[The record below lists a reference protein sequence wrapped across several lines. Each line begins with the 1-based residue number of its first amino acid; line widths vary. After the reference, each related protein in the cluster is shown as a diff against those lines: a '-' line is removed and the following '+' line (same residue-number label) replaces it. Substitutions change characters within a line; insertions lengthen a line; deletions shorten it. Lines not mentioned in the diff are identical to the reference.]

1 MRTSVPRSLGSIRN
15 ANCEPH
21 GAEEGSYGRAC
32 GEKRHLSPHAGTSG
46 APARGQQTSGIQRT
60 SLAMRLTLHNAPD
73 ASADASAQ
81 LGGLHQP
88 LPGSTCGAGWTRLS
102 QTLATP
108 QHLDLLWLLAV
119 MLGRAAMRSEV
130 ARGLGLL
137 GR

>member
-1 MRTSVPRSLGSIRN
+1 
-15 ANCEPH
+15 
-21 GAEEGSYGRAC
+21 
-32 GEKRHLSPHAGTSG
+32 
-46 APARGQQTSGIQRT
+46 
-60 SLAMRLTLHNAPD
+60 MRLTLHDAPVV
-73 ASADASAQ
+73 SADASAQ

-88 LPGSTCGAGWTRLS
+88 LLGSTCRAGWTQLS

-137 GR
+137 GK